1 MDVEAL
7 TALDPTPGR
16 PGAVAAVRLRR
27 GVRRVRLR
35 KIAPLQSLAGT
46 ARLRTLR
53 RPVRLGVACILSA
66 LVAGCGRAD
75 AGGGGTVVVGM
86 RNDFGGFNPIT
97 NSDLYTGEVINFG
110 LYTPLIRYDA
120 NLKISPWL
128 AESWDEQGD
137 TAVVFHLRHD
147 VRWHDGPPVT
157 AEDVAFTFDRA
168 KQPESA
174 SLLASAFLSN
184 VASVEVID
192 SFTVRF
198 RYVCPHAQALEDFW
212 WAPAPKHLLENT
224 AAADLRNA
232 PFNRAPVGSG
242 PYRFV
247 EWRANE
253 RLVLERNPD
262 FPDALGGPPAVE
274 RLILRIIPDA
284 STMLTEL
291 ITGAIQVDVPVLPD
305 QVESIRADSR
315 LKLIA
320 YPGRTVYYLGWN
332 DARPPFDDAR
342 VRRALALAIDRREII
357 DALLHGQG
365 VLATSPIPPWSP
377 VYPAGVEPVPFSPD
391 VAGRLL
397 DAAGWKDRDG
407 DGIREN
413 RAGNPL
419 RFTLLTA
426 DDQLRRS
433 VVEVVQSQ
441 LRRVGA
447 DIDVRVV
454 EFQTMIADHRN
465 RDFDAIFTN
474 WILDNFQVAASP
486 FALFH
491 SSQADV
497 PRSANRSG
505 VRDPTLD
512 RLIEQAAAATDPDEQ
527 TRIWRDFIA
536 RLQDRQPVT
545 FMFWLNELAGVSASV
560 GGVTM
565 DPRGELLTVGNWTAS
580 R

>member
-1 MDVEAL
+1 MDVEAM
-7 TALDPTPGR
+7 TAKASAARRQLRVTPVPGERWAVLGSAGR
-16 PGAVAAVRLRR
+16 SVPVQCWLMCVAAALMAC
-27 GVRRVRLR
+27 GG
-35 KIAPLQSLAGT
+35 ADSGGT
-46 ARLRTLR
+46 AT
-53 RPVRLGVACILSA
+53 
-66 LVAGCGRAD
+66 D
-75 AGGGGTVVVGM
+75 GGTAVVGM
-86 RNDFGGFNPIT
+86 RSDFGGFNPIT
-97 NSDLYTGEVINFG
+97 NSDLYTGEIINFG
-110 LYTPLIRYDA
+110 LFTPLIQYDE
-120 NLKISPWL
+120 NLKVSPWL
-128 AESWDEQGD
+128 AQSWDELGD

-174 SLLASAFLSN
+174 SLLASVFLAN
-184 VASVEVID
+184 VAAAEVID

-198 RYVCPHAQALEDFW
+198 RYARPHAQALEDFW
-212 WAPAPKHLLENT
+212 WAPAPKHRLENT

-232 PFNRAPVGSG
+232 PFNREPVGSG

-253 RLVLERNPD
+253 RLVLERNPA
-262 FPDALGGPPAVE
+262 FPAGLGGPPLLD

-305 QVESIRADSR
+305 QVESIRGDSR

-342 VRRALALAIDRREII
+342 IRRALALAIDRREVI

-365 VLATSPIPPWSP
+365 VIATSPIPPWSP
-377 VYPAGVEPVPFSPD
+377 VYPADVEPVPYSPD
-391 VAGRLL
+391 EARRLL
-397 DAAGWKDRDG
+397 DDAGWQDRNG

-413 RAGNPL
+413 GAGAPL
-419 RFTLLTA
+419 HFTLLSS

-441 LRRVGA
+441 LRQVGA
-447 DIDVRVV
+447 DVDVRVV

-491 SSQADV
+491 SSQAAI
-497 PRSANRSG
+497 PRSANRSS
-505 VRDPTLD
+505 VRDPVLD
-512 RLIEQAAAATDPDEQ
+512 RLIDQAAAATDPAGQ
-527 TRIWRDFIA
+527 TRIWRNFIA
-536 RLQDRQPVT
+536 RLQDQQPVT
-545 FMFWLNELAGVSASV
+545 FMFWLNELAGVSASLA
-560 GGVTM
+560 GVTM
-565 DPRGELLTVGNWTAS
+565 DPRGELLTAGKWTRS

>member
-1 MDVEAL
+1 MDVEAM
-7 TALDPTPGR
+7 
-16 PGAVAAVRLRR
+16 
-27 GVRRVRLR
+27 
-35 KIAPLQSLAGT
+35 IAPAAGLLCVM
-46 ARLRTLR
+46 ATLI
-53 RPVRLGVACILSA
+53 G
-66 LVAGCGRAD
+66 GCSGADGGRGD
-75 AGGGGTVVVGM
+75 AGGTVVVGM
-86 RNDFGGFNPIT
+86 RSDFGGFNPIT
-97 NSDLYTGEVINFG
+97 NSDLYTGEVIDFG
-110 LYTPLIRYDA
+110 LFTPLVRYDA
-120 NLKISPWL
+120 SLKVSPWL
-128 AESWDEQGD
+128 AESWEEQGD
-137 TAVVFHLRHD
+137 TAVVFHLRRD
-147 VRWHDGPPVT
+147 VHWHDGPPVT
-157 AEDVAFTFDRA
+157 AEDVAFTFERA
-168 KQPESA
+168 KQPVSA

-184 VASVEVID
+184 VAAVEVID

-198 RYVCPHAQALEDFW
+198 RYTRPHAQALEDFW

-224 AAADLRNA
+224 SAADLRNA

-242 PYRFV
+242 PWRFV

-262 FPDALGGPPAVE
+262 FPAALGGPPAIR

-305 QVESIRADSR
+305 QVSSIRADSR
-315 LKLIA
+315 LRLIG
-320 YPGRTVYYLGWN
+320 YPGRTVYYVGWN

-342 VRRALALAIDRREII
+342 VRRALALAIDRTEVI

-377 VYPAGVEPVPFSPD
+377 VYPPGVEPLPYSPD
-391 VAGRLL
+391 EARRLL

-407 DGIREN
+407 DGVREN
-413 RAGNPL
+413 AAGHAL

-426 DDQLRRS
+426 EDQLRRS
-433 VVEVVQSQ
+433 VVEVLQSQ
-441 LRRVGA
+441 LRLVGA
-447 DIDVRVV
+447 DVDVRVV

-497 PRSANRSG
+497 PRSANRSS
-505 VRDPTLD
+505 VRDTVLD
-512 RLIEQAAAATDPDEQ
+512 RLIEKATGATDPAEQ
-527 TRIWRDFIA
+527 IRTWHDFIA
-536 RLQDRQPVT
+536 RLQERQPVT
-545 FMFWLNELAGVSASV
+545 FMFWLNELAGVDASL

-565 DPRGELLTVGNWTAS
+565 DPRGELLTIGSWART